1 MPCILLTRS
10 RDAYAQLTTAP
21 MLKPLDWTR
30 SRVRRDHLIAMG
42 VPVNLDEVE
51 SHRLSTLPPLKITTD
66 LATNP
71 PPRVSEDKHGLGP
84 KPVLNFNKAEEL
96 CAIEDD
102 KLKLYSLSK
111 LEAVQRELVRATNEA
126 SALLAYLAQLKD
138 ARQQDH
144 ET

>member
-1 MPCILLTRS
+1 
-10 RDAYAQLTTAP
+10 

-66 LATNP
+66 LANKP

-84 KPVLNFNKAEEL
+84 KPTLDFAKAEEL

-102 KLKLYSLSK
+102 KLKLCSLGR
-111 LEAVQRELVRATNEA
+111 LETVQRDLVRATNEA